1 MIIFFISL
9 CVSLLIEILQL
20 IFYLGTCDIDD
31 LILNVLG
38 SLLGYG
44 VYRLF
49 KRLYIRKI
57 EVVS

>member
-1 MIIFFISL
+1 M
-9 CVSLLIEILQL
+9 EIVQL

-49 KRLYIRKI
+49 YNLYNKRV
-57 EVVS
+57 EVDS